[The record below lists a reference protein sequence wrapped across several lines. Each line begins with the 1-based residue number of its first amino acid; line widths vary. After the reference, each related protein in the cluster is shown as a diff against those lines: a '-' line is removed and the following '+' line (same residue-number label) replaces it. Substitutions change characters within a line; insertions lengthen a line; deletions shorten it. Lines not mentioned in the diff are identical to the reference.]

1 MAPRTLS
8 STWRQLEKLA
18 RAIVSSD
25 APAERLLGELEDL
38 SAKANRS
45 KVVDAL
51 QTLFVVE
58 HPGTEGVSVRFMG
71 GRSAVEQ
78 DAPTRYDEAEKV
90 ILVNPVGVVR
100 FIDQCGQCVEDM
112 KTRQARESFKRYRL
126 CAYQAELSKLPSHL
140 MLFLALLRQVG
151 VVADV
156 TKSDRRVVSGGTPE
170 AEEDTPYLMLLW
182 AFKQLE
188 AVMREVK
195 GTNLRSEYRIL
206 WYESD
211 WVTGRR

>member
-18 RAIVSSD
+18 RAIVSSET
-25 APAERLLGELEDL
+25 PADRLLHDLDEL
-38 SAKANRS
+38 SGKANRS

-58 HPGTEGVSVRFMG
+58 HPGTDGINVRFVG
-71 GRSAVEQ
+71 GQSAMEQ
-78 DAPTRYDEAEKV
+78 DGPTRYDDAEKV
-90 ILVNPVGVVR
+90 ILVSPIGVVR

-140 MLFLALLRQVG
+140 MLFLTLLREVG
-151 VVADV
+151 RIADV
-156 TKSDRRVVSGGTPE
+156 TRSDRRSLPGGPPE

-188 AVMREVK
+188 TVMRDVK